1 MVKITGKKKNQQKTK
16 LKEKWKQDFIS
27 TVKLVDLNDK
37 KNKQIKVPIIH
48 KKKKNV

>member
-1 MVKITGKKKNQQKTK
+1 MEKKQRRKTVVKITGKKKNQQKTK

-37 KNKQIKVPIIH
+37 KK
-48 KKKKNV
+48 